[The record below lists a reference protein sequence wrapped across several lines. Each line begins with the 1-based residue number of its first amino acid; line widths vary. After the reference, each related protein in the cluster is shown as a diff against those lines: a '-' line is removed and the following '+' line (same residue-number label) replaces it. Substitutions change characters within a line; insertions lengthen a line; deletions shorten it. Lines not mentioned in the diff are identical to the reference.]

1 MPHDATP
8 RPERDAVIFNDAV
21 LALREAL
28 GRRLAGDSTDGDV
41 RQALRRLSHEARAN
55 GLHGEQVVIVL
66 KQMWNELAGRS
77 ETLAADER
85 RQTLERLVTLCIEE
99 YYAGQ

>member
-1 MPHDATP
+1 MPHDPRP
-8 RPERDAVIFNDAV
+8 RPERNAVIFNEAV

-28 GRRLAGDSTDGDV
+28 DRRLAGDSTDGDV
-41 RQALRRLSHEARAN
+41 RQALRRLSDEARAN